1 MLTLRMRE
9 RDAVN
14 CLYVEFLA
22 RYAPYRALRVLLLFR
37 LCNFVSIWQL

>member
-22 RYAPYRALRVLLLFR
+22 PHALLEASRLTALLL
-37 LCNFVSIWQL
+37 LCNFALLLL